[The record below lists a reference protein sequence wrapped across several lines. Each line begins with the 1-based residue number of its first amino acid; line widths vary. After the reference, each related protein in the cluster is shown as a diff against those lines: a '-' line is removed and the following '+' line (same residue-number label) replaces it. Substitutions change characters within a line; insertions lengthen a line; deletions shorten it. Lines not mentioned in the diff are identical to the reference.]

1 MLEEVESLLKTTTA
15 ELEKML
21 SSKTVVGDPLTIG
34 DVTIIPLRSAGFTF
48 GVGGGSGRASEKANS
63 EGVGAG
69 TGGVAG
75 MKPVAVLIIDSK
87 GVRLEP
93 IKGSLAQM
101 AETMASAVEKIPGM
115 RKTGE
120 SSEG

>member
-21 SSKTVVGDPLTIG
+21 SSKSVVGDPIVIG

-48 GVGGGSGRASEKANS
+48 GVGGGSGRTPESNKG

-69 TGGVAG
+69 TGGAAG
-75 MKPVAVLIIDSK
+75 MKPVAVLIIDKS

-101 AETMASAVEKIPGM
+101 AETMAGAVEKIPGM
-115 RKTGE
+115 RKSKE